1 MLKVRWPGGGL
12 SLAVLLGLVNAACLN
27 YRPRLQ
33 PLPEGVE
40 TIPLAQRWSATAGR
54 GASGAVAIR
63 DSTIYVGD
71 ADRRVYAIDLTSG
84 MVRWSTRLPGSVFG
98 GVVRSGDTLFTVTDR
113 PNSRV
118 VALSIVDGDRL
129 WERDVGKPSAPITLV
144 NGRILVSTHRG
155 RLFGLE
161 PGTGTVAWERRVGP
175 SRAGPVRIGPDT
187 VVVATTDSII
197 SLTAREGRVL
207 KRIASPGAIVGGWA
221 RSGHLL
227 VAGTT
232 DSLLIGLTTSELETA
247 WSLKLDAEILERPAV
262 YGDTAYVVSRSGT
275 LYRVTLEAEP
285 RAMVMAALQWPVTT
299 PPVRFRQ
306 WVLVGGAD
314 GVIRAIDEAGVEDW
328 RLSVWQP
335 VRMPPVVLTDGIL
348 AIGGRGDISRY
359 QQE

>member
-1 MLKVRWPGGGL
+1 MLKVRWFGGGL

-33 PLPEGVE
+33 ALPEGTE

-63 DSTIYVGD
+63 DSTIFVGD

-84 MVRWSTRLPGSVFG
+84 EVRWNARLPGSVFG

-118 VALSIVDGDRL
+118 VAISIVDGTRL
-129 WERDVGKPSAPITLV
+129 WQRDVGKPSAPITLV

-161 PGTGTVAWERRVGP
+161 SSTGTVAWERKLGHARTAAARV
-175 SRAGPVRIGPDT
+175 GPDT

-197 SLTAREGRVL
+197 SLTAREGQVL
-207 KRIASPGAIVGGWA
+207 ERIGSPGVIVGGWA
-221 RSGHLL
+221 RSGRLL

-232 DSLLIGLTTSELETA
+232 DSLLVGLETSALETA
-247 WSLKLDAEILERPAV
+247 WSLKLDAAILERPAV

-275 LYRVTLEAEP
+275 LYRVLLGPDP
-285 RAMVMAALQWPVTT
+285 RALVMAALRWPVTT
-299 PPVRFRQ
+299 TPVRFRQ

-314 GVIRAIDEAGVEDW
+314 GVIRAIDDAGLEAW
-328 RLSVWQP
+328 RLPVWQP
-335 VRMPPVVLTDGIL
+335 VRVSPVVLADGIL

-359 QQE
+359 QQQ